1 MISPQV
7 ESALKGEGPLTHRAY
22 TAAACRRFLAG
33 QVEPVR
39 VQIRKQGT
47 VSCGCIAKM
56 HETFTNSGEFFQVDT
71 QLFGLVWVE
80 SRNIRLC
87 SGLGCTCEPVSEVQ
101 A

>member
-22 TAAACRRFLAG
+22 TAA
-33 QVEPVR
+33 
-39 VQIRKQGT
+39 
-47 VSCGCIAKM
+47 
-56 HETFTNSGEFFQVDT
+56 FTNSGEFFQVQS

-80 SRNIRLC
+80 SRNVRLC
-87 SGLGCTCEPVSEVQ
+87 SGLGCTCEPISEVQ